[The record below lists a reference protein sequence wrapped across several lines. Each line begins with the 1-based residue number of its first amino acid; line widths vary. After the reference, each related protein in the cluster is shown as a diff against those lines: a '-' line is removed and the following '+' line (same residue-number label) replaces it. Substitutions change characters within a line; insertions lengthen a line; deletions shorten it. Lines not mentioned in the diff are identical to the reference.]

1 MPPKRIAFMFAGQG
15 AQTPGMGRD
24 LYDASTAARAIFDQA
39 DEALGRA
46 ISTLCFQGS
55 ADDLTAC
62 ANCQPA
68 ILTMSLAALAA
79 LQERVAVKADIC
91 AGLSLGEFAALHAA
105 SVFAFADVL
114 KVVAERG
121 RLMDLACQQSQGGM
135 AAIIGG
141 ERDVIEKTCADCDV
155 DVANYNCP
163 GQIVISGAVA
173 PLQQAMAKL
182 AAAGY
187 RVVALQVAGAYH
199 SRLMAPA
206 CEPFA
211 KILANT
217 VLQAP
222 SCLVAQ
228 NVCGALV
235 SDPGDIRGNL
245 CRQISGSVRWD
256 ECSQLIQQNADLAL
270 EFGPGAVLSGF
281 LRRSNRAYPVASV
294 NSDKSLDAACAL
306 LAP

>member
-24 LYDASTAARAIFDQA
+24 LYDASKAARAVFDRA
-39 DEALGRA
+39 DAALGRA

-55 ADDLTAC
+55 VEDLTAC

-79 LQERVAVKADIC
+79 LQERVAVKPAIC
-91 AGLSLGEFAALHAA
+91 AGLSLGEFAALYAA
-105 SVFAFADVL
+105 DVLSFDDVL

-121 RLMDLACQQSQGGM
+121 RLMDLACRQSQGGM

-141 ERDVIEKTCADCDV
+141 ERDVIEKTCADCGI

-163 GQIVISGAVA
+163 GQIVISGAIA
-173 PLQQAMAKL
+173 PLQQAMTTL
-182 AAAGY
+182 TEAGY

-206 CEPFA
+206 CKPFA
-211 KILANT
+211 AMLADLT
-217 VLQAP
+217 LQAP

-235 SDPGDIRGNL
+235 SDPAAIRSNL

-256 ECSQLIQQNADLAL
+256 ECSQLIMQHADLAI

-281 LRRSNRAYPVASV
+281 LRRSNRAFPTASV
-294 NSDKSLDAACAL
+294 NSDKSLDDACAL